1 MSDLNSVL
9 RRFTCCCCAQ
19 QPFWASV
26 IAPAIF
32 AGATAPEVTAVWR
45 SGIDLDLLRTNSR
58 HLDLFATGSD
68 VAVPGVVDQIIEGLP
83 WSELGQA

>member
-1 MSDLNSVL
+1 ML
-9 RRFTCCCCAQ
+9 RRFAGYCCAQ

-45 SGIDLDLLRTNSR
+45 SGIHLDLLRTNSR

-68 VAVPGVVDQIIEGLP
+68 VAVPALVDQIIEGLP

>member
-1 MSDLNSVL
+1 M
-9 RRFTCCCCAQ
+9 
-19 QPFWASV
+19 

-45 SGIDLDLLRTNSR
+45 TGIHLDLFCTNSR

-68 VAVPGVVDQIIEGLP
+68 VAVPGVVDQIVEGLR
-83 WSELGQA
+83 WSELG